1 MNDNDNSKLISPLSS
16 SKNGSLNFDDSL
28 SGNFLSPFIDN
39 KVSRKTSDDFT
50 AKNSLKHYKNN
61 NNFRDI
67 IFKSEKVRKYSA
79 TEVTKR
85 EELEIINEDEID
97 KKDLL
102 KIRNRVSAKRSR
114 AKKKEYIKLLEN
126 MLSKTKREVE
136 HQKALSKNTSVLDSL
151 MDTLVKTEHDYT
163 KFSLQTDVSNTAK
176 QDYYKVQ
183 TKLLHELFKKMM
195 RCLLPI
201 NFKSFDNK
209 MPNLK
214 DVTTFESFDE
224 LFEMIIHNQMILK
237 EHIQIIGLD
246 SANVS
251 FLLKQFY
258 FMEQLKQFAV
268 KFRELV
274 GEVKKLAV

>member
-1 MNDNDNSKLISPLSS
+1 M
-16 SKNGSLNFDDSL
+16 
-28 SGNFLSPFIDN
+28 
-39 KVSRKTSDDFT
+39 
-50 AKNSLKHYKNN
+50 
-61 NNFRDI
+61 

-79 TEVTKR
+79 AEATKR
-85 EELEIINEDEID
+85 EELEIINEGEID

-102 KIRNRVSAKRSR
+102 KVRNRVSAKRSR
-114 AKKKEYIKLLEN
+114 AKKKEYIKMLEN
-126 MLSKTKREVE
+126 LLSKTKKEVE
-136 HQKALSKNTSVLDSL
+136 QQKALSKNTSVLDSL

-163 KFSLQTDVSNTAK
+163 KFSLQTDISNTAK
-176 QDYYKVQ
+176 QEYYKIQ

-209 MPNLK
+209 LLNLK
-214 DVTTFESFDE
+214 DVTTFESFDD
-224 LFEMIIHNQMILK
+224 LLEMIVHNQMTLK

-246 SANVS
+246 SVNVS
-251 FLLKQFY
+251 FPLKQFI

-274 GEVKKLAV
+274 EEVKKLAV

>member
-1 MNDNDNSKLISPLSS
+1 
-16 SKNGSLNFDDSL
+16 
-28 SGNFLSPFIDN
+28 
-39 KVSRKTSDDFT
+39 
-50 AKNSLKHYKNN
+50 
-61 NNFRDI
+61 
-67 IFKSEKVRKYSA
+67 
-79 TEVTKR
+79 
-85 EELEIINEDEID
+85 
-97 KKDLL
+97 
-102 KIRNRVSAKRSR
+102 
-114 AKKKEYIKLLEN
+114 